1 MGAKIVL
8 SGEVQDIQK
17 TEDVVSFNIVT
28 GPATRSSP
36 PGLELYG
43 PTRYHVQCTARQW
56 GEARQDPED
65 RSTLII
71 EGYLEPRR
79 EEGTGQLYIAVAAT
93 KLQSTLAHNRR
104 RLEQLEAILQQARE
118 AFSVARETGASQPDL
133 EAKAQA
139 FVKAN
144 EEIQKLL
151 ERHPELA
158 SEERD

>member
-8 SGEVQDIQK
+8 SGKAKDIQK
-17 TEDVVSFNIVT
+17 TEDVVSFDIVT
-28 GPATRSSP
+28 GPATRSP
-36 PGLELYG
+36 PRGLELYG

-56 GEARQDPED
+56 GQARQDSED
-65 RSTLII
+65 RSALLV

-79 EEGTGQLYIAVAAT
+79 DEGTGQLYVAVAAT
-93 KLQSTLAHNRR
+93 TLQSALVHNRR
-104 RLEQLEAILQQARE
+104 RLEQLEAALQQARG
-118 AFSVARETGASQPDL
+118 AFSVARETGAPQPEL

-144 EEIQKLL
+144 EKIQKLL

-158 SEERD
+158 SEERV